1 MLAYLTWHKYKWELL
16 NTPIVPYLTS
26 TQLPLEFSMKSASTE
41 KRFMI
46 WEKQT
51 LCRYVQQMRPT
62 IVKYTQI
69 IDDANKISSYQCAFP
84 LSQKPIRTVLTHRW
98 LQPDNDLRLERAHR
112 IAVIGNILRH
122 PYNLSVWFA
131 WSYIV
136 NEAVVLLAESR
147 KGNFY
152 HLSNYGGIN
161 DGGNN
166 DARTKS
172 IHDL

>member
-1 MLAYLTWHKYKWELL
+1 
-16 NTPIVPYLTS
+16 
-26 TQLPLEFSMKSASTE
+26 
-41 KRFMI
+41 
-46 WEKQT
+46 
-51 LCRYVQQMRPT
+51 MRPT

-161 DGGNN
+161 DGGDN
-166 DARTKS
+166 DARTQS